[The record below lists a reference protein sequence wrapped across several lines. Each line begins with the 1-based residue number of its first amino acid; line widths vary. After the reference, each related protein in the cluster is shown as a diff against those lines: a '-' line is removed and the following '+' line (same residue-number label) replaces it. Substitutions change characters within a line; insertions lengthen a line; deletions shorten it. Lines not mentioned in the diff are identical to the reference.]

1 MQAVIKAI
9 LAFLDAIS
17 VNSGR
22 LFAYLSLPV
31 IAVIMIEVI
40 GRYFFRHP
48 FIWAHET
55 MTFLSAFV
63 YMLGG
68 GYVLYQ
74 RGHIGV
80 DILIKKFSVRGQA
93 IINIIASVFFFIYMY
108 YLTSTLFQ
116 YTATSLRILEKS
128 GTPWN
133 PPVYPL
139 KIALLVAVVLILL
152 AGIGNLI
159 RDLNTAITGKEGLE
173 AHGSEH

>member
-1 MQAVIKAI
+1 MQAFIKAI
-9 LAFLDAIS
+9 LAFLDFIA

-48 FIWAHET
+48 FIWTHET
-55 MTFLSAFV
+55 MMFLTALIFA
-63 YMLGG
+63 MGG
-68 GYVLYQ
+68 GYVLFQ
-74 RGHIGV
+74 RGHISV
-80 DILIKKFSVRGQA
+80 DIFVKKLSIRGQA
-93 IINIIASVFFFIYMY
+93 IVNIIASVFFFIYIY
-108 YLTSTLFQ
+108 FLTPALIR
-116 YTATSLRILEKS
+116 YAGTSLRILERS

-139 KIALLVAVVLILL
+139 KIAILVAVIIILL
-152 AGIGNLI
+152 AGIANLI

-173 AHGSEH
+173 HGSEH